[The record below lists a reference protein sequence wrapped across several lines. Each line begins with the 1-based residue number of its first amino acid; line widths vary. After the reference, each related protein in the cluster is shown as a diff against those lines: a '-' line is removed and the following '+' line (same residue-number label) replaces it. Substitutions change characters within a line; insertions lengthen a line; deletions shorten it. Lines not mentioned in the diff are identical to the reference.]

1 MVSPSTWGTHVW
13 YSIHLIAFGYPNA
26 PTLENKRQYHAF
38 YNQLAFVLPCQMCRD
53 HYTEILRSK
62 LPLTMEHLRSR
73 DTLFAW
79 TVAVHNIVN
88 VDLGKPTMP
97 LARAGAFYNRFRDN
111 TAPLVKYKS
120 TEMQPSCSKETVDR
134 MSGATDGLARTIA
147 AQDAIA
153 LSFLLV
159 LLIANIKVAIYTRG
173 A

>member
-13 YSIHLIAFGYPNA
+13 YSIHLIALGYPSN

-38 YNQLAFVLPCQMCRD
+38 YNQLALVLPCQMCRD

-88 VDLGKPTMP
+88 VDLGKPTM
-97 LARAGAFYNRFRDN
+97 AVSRAVAFYSRFRDT
-111 TAPLVKYKS
+111 TAPLVKYRS
-120 TEMQPSCSKETVDR
+120 DEMLPSCSKETTDALA
-134 MSGATDGLARTIA
+134 GANDGLSRTMA
-147 AQDAIA
+147 VQDALA
-153 LSFLLV
+153 LSFLIV
-159 LLIANIKVAIYTRG
+159 LLIANIKVALYTRS
-173 A
+173 